1 MFEATKDL
9 RDKAFAIKRLREKIK
24 ELTEYKERCEIV
36 LVEELKKASPKQKTF
51 ILDDICVIVTD
62 NKGYSLNESGKAL
75 MNTIPYTDKLWKKDF
90 DMKEIRRDPRF
101 AFYIVETPHCARIT
115 LKESDKN
122 NG

>member
-24 ELTEYKERCEIV
+24 ELTEYKDRCEIA

-51 ILDDICVIVTD
+51 ILDDICVTVTD
-62 NKGYSLNESGKAL
+62 NKGYSLNEEGKAI

-90 DMKEIRRDPRF
+90 DMKEIRKDPRF
-101 AFYIVETPHCARIT
+101 AFYIVETPYRARVT
-115 LKESDKN
+115 LKESSKN
-122 NG
+122 ND

>member
-24 ELTEYKERCEIV
+24 ELTEYKDRCEIA

-51 ILDDICVIVTD
+51 ILDDICVTVTD
-62 NKGYSLNESGKAL
+62 NKGYSLNEEGKAI

-90 DMKEIRRDPRF
+90 DMKEIRNDPRF
-101 AFYIVETPHCARIT
+101 AFFNKAAISYNICERINVV
-115 LKESDKN
+115 KE
-122 NG
+122 